1 MVRHCAACGG
11 RFRPDRRVPTQ
22 CYCGAKDC
30 RRVRRARWER
40 RKRLIDKDYR
50 SNQAAAGQQ
59 WSKKHPEYWREYR
72 RTHPEYRERERLLRR
87 QRRARAAGA
96 GDRHTAEVT
105 DGHTSAAKMDSIG
118 AQVPV
123 VHGVYCLTRV
133 CGGRAA
139 KMDSM
144 FVQLTVMHSDTMPQ
158 ERTRTCVATG

>member
-1 MVRHCAACGG
+1 MVRHCGACGR

-40 RKRLIDKDYR
+40 RKRLTDEDYR
-50 SNQAAAGQQ
+50 SNQAAARQR
-59 WSKKHPEYWREYR
+59 WNKKHPEYWREYR
-72 RTHPEYRERERLLRR
+72 RTHPQYRERERLLRR
-87 QRRARAAGA
+87 QRRARVA
-96 GDRHTAEVT
+96 GDHPTAEVT
-105 DGHTSAAKMDSIG
+105 NADTCAAKMDSLG

-123 VHGVYCLTRV
+123 VQGVYRLTRV

-144 FVQLTVMHSDTMPQ
+144 FVQLTVMKSDTTPQ